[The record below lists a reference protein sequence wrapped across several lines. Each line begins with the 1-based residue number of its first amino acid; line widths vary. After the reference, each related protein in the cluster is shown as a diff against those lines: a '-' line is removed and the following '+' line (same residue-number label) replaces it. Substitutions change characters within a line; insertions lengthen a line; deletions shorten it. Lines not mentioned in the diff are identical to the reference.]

1 MAVTYG
7 LMGRVLWSSE
17 NIGEQSD
24 AQRESIK
31 AKRKVVKMLITVT
44 VIFAI
49 CWLPYHVY
57 FLYTYHRMEV
67 MKLQWVQH
75 LYLLIYFFAMS
86 NSACNPIIYALL
98 NKR

>member
-1 MAVTYG
+1 METPLRIAVLAGTT
-7 LMGRVLWSSE
+7 R
-17 NIGEQSD
+17 

-44 VIFAI
+44 VIFAL

-67 MKLQWVQH
+67 MKLEWVQH

-86 NSACNPIIYALL
+86 NAACNPIIYALL
-98 NKR
+98 NKRY